1 MDTSEGEVVLLA
13 CQAIERPSSF
23 KNLELTLMITP
34 SFIVLAPFDRAKVER
49 IRRERA
55 ADARAQGASR
65 FQQMWYGAQAPFAMV
80 DGYMGMTLA
89 QVLAEL
95 PSSRTFGRSSI
106 QRATLTEGT
115 QPRMGPR
122 TAVAPAH
129 RLVLRTEAGEV
140 SLQVDGHVQ
149 PRELRRLLGAIL
161 GDLLDLGP

>member
-34 SFIVLAPFDRAKVER
+34 SFIVLAPFDRAKVQR
-49 IRRERA
+49 LRRERA
-55 ADARAQGASR
+55 AEAKAQGASR
-65 FQQMWYGAQAPFAMV
+65 FQQLWYGAQAPFAMI
-80 DGYMGMTLA
+80 DEYMGMTLA

-95 PSSRTFGRSSI
+95 PSSRTFARSSI

-115 QPRMGPR
+115 QPHMGPR

-129 RLVLRTEAGEV
+129 RLVLRTDAGEV

-149 PRELRRLLGAIL
+149 PRELRRLLEAIV
-161 GDLLDLGP
+161 GDMLELNP